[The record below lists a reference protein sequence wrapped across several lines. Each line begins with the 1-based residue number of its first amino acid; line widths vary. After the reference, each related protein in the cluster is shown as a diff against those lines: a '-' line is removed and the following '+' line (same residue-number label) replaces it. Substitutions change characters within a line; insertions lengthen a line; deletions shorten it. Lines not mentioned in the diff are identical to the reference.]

1 MHYHQSVK
9 RYIIRGGLSQIIEP
23 RYGGTFLVISVVAS
37 RGKKFYNAKVRY

>member
-23 RYGGTFLVISVVAS
+23 RYGLTLLCISVVAS
-37 RGKKFYNAKVRY
+37 RGKRFYNGKVRY